1 MYPLPRINI
10 LSPFVADLIAAGEVV
25 ERPASVVKELL
36 ENAVDAGARNVT
48 VELRGGG
55 REFIRVTDDGCGMSP
70 EDAGIAFLRHATS
83 KLQNERGLEAI
94 GTLGFRGEA
103 LAAISS
109 VSHIELATCERGA
122 DLGVR
127 MKLDAGEII
136 DMYETGC
143 PSGTTMIVR
152 GLFYNTPARLKFMKS
167 DRSEGAACVQAA
179 LRCALGRPDISF
191 RCIKDGAE
199 EFFTPGDG
207 RKESA
212 VYSLLGRDLA
222 SGMLGIELE
231 EGPVRVSGCVTEPAV
246 ARGNRSAQFFFCN
259 GRYIRSQLLQAA
271 VEQAYRGTLLTG
283 RFPACVVYIDLA
295 PAAVDVNVHPAKT
308 EVKFSDE
315 RRVYDAVYYAV
326 RGALE
331 TPRRPEAAPETPEPA
346 PEPERPAPRAEVRP
360 MPAQPRPQPEIER
373 RSTESGVDYAAVQC
387 PPEPKLTFRA
397 PAEARTGYEPPSAA
411 PTPPPQPRAPWVP
424 QNEARPAPVA
434 PAPEPEATP
443 EPVQE
448 RLPETEPLPAQEK
461 EPMFSGEREPV
472 RVIGEALELYI
483 LAQQGDNL
491 LVIDK
496 HAAHERMIYDRLRRR
511 EAEVMSQNCLEPVP
525 YTPDR
530 AAAAALS
537 EELPLINSLGFGLE
551 PFGNGTFVLRSTP
564 CGLEPEEALSALDEL
579 AEALLSSRRPDKNA
593 ARDELL
599 KTVACKAA
607 IKAGRSSEPEELLR
621 LAEAVC
627 SGEVRY
633 CPHGRPVV
641 WTLTRRD
648 LDKQFR
654 RIL

>member
-1 MYPLPRINI
+1 M
-10 LSPFVADLIAAGEVV
+10 
-25 ERPASVVKELL
+25 
-36 ENAVDAGARNVT
+36 
-48 VELRGGG
+48 
-55 REFIRVTDDGCGMSP
+55 
-70 EDAGIAFLRHATS
+70 
-83 KLQNERGLEAI
+83 
-94 GTLGFRGEA
+94 
-103 LAAISS
+103 
-109 VSHIELATCERGA
+109 
-122 DLGVR
+122 
-127 MKLDAGEII
+127 
-136 DMYETGC
+136 
-143 PSGTTMIVR
+143 
-152 GLFYNTPARLKFMKS
+152 
-167 DRSEGAACVQAA
+167 
-179 LRCALGRPDISF
+179 
-191 RCIKDGAE
+191 
-199 EFFTPGDG
+199 
-207 RKESA
+207 
-212 VYSLLGRDLA
+212 
-222 SGMLGIELE
+222 
-231 EGPVRVSGCVTEPAV
+231 RVSGCVTEPAV

-331 TPRRPEAAPETPEPA
+331 TPRRPEAAPELPEPA
-346 PEPERPAPRAEVRP
+346 PEPERPAPRVEVRP

-424 QNEARPAPVA
+424 QYEARPAPAA
-434 PAPEPEATP
+434 PAPVPEAP
-443 EPVQE
+443 PMPVQE

-511 EAEVMSQNCLEPVP
+511 EAEVMSQTCLEPVP

-530 AAAAALS
+530 AAAGGALGGAAAHKLAGLWPGTLRERHLRAALHA
-537 EELPLINSLGFGLE
+537 
-551 PFGNGTFVLRSTP
+551 LRP
-564 CGLEPEEALSALDEL
+564 RARGGALRARRAGGGPALQPPPGQE
-579 AEALLSSRRPDKNA
+579 RRP
-593 ARDELL
+593 
-599 KTVACKAA
+599 
-607 IKAGRSSEPEELLR
+607 
-621 LAEAVC
+621 
-627 SGEVRY
+627 
-633 CPHGRPVV
+633 
-641 WTLTRRD
+641 
-648 LDKQFR
+648 
-654 RIL
+654 